1 MSDMRLTGLAHSLLV
16 ELHEPY
22 HLHERLEIAIKYLK
36 AASGLHDCDSPALYG
51 EDECTSCGWIDPA
64 FIRGINHGLKQADK
78 ELLVQTDSTVPS
90 EGIDTGSSPVEFS
103 NNTTSYL
110 SHDITFTPTITQVT
124 VSSCGVEG
132 CSVAPWSNE

>member
-1 MSDMRLTGLAHSLLV
+1 MSDVRLAGLAQSLLV

-36 AASGLHDCDSPALYG
+36 AAQD
-51 EDECTSCGWIDPA
+51 
-64 FIRGINHGLKQADK
+64 
-78 ELLVQTDSTVPS
+78 LLVQPESTS
-90 EGIDTGSSPVEFS
+90 ATEAENTGSNPVEIS

-110 SHDITFTPTITQVT
+110 SHDITFTPSVTQVV